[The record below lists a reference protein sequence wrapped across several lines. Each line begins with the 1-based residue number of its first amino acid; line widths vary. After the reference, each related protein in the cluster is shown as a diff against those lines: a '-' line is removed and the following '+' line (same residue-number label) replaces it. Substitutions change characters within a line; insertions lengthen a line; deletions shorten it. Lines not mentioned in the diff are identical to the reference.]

1 MSLPVLYSFRRCPYA
16 MRARLALKYSALVI
30 EVREVLLKDKPSEM
44 LEASPKGT
52 VPVLLLPDGRVIAE
66 SLDIMFWA
74 LQQAD
79 AEAWLDDT
87 KSVEVKN
94 LVELNDGDFKQYL
107 DQYKYFDR
115 YPAQT
120 QQDYRQLGER
130 FLQKLEGVLSQNH
143 YLFSNTP
150 GFTDMAI
157 FPFIRQFAQVDR
169 EWFYA
174 SDYVGLQ
181 SWLKRLLESP
191 LFISIMKKYPRWQRE
206 DTPIYL

>member
-1 MSLPVLYSFRRCPYA
+1 MSAPVLYSFRRCPYA
-16 MRARLALKYSALVI
+16 MRARLALKYSNLVI

-44 LEASPKGT
+44 LEVSPKGT
-52 VPVLLLPDGRVIAE
+52 VPVLLLPDGRVIDE

-74 LQQAD
+74 LQQGDAD
-79 AEAWLDDT
+79 AWLDDT
-87 KSVEVKN
+87 KSVEVQS
-94 LVELNDGDFKQYL
+94 LVELNDGDFKKHL

-130 FLQKLEGVLSQNH
+130 FLQRLEGLLSQNL
-143 YLFSNTP
+143 YLFSHTP
-150 GFTDMAI
+150 GIADMAI

-181 SWLKRLLESP
+181 SWLKRLLERP
-191 LFISIMKKYPRWQRE
+191 LFHAIMQKHPAWQKG
-206 DTPIYL
+206 DTPTCL